1 MRGRADIRKFS
12 FPVLT
17 VLAVLAVLSL
27 GLAACG
33 GGERQDGA
41 LEEGDYAVKIV
52 NASFDPVQQ
61 LGDTT
66 LMGLDIENS
75 GAETIPN
82 LAVTV
87 KVLGEEGENARDA
100 FAYRDPQ
107 RNLNRHDRPIW
118 ILDLDYPTLKGDPT
132 MGTASARTAS
142 ARTFAFGELAPGET
156 AEAIWQL
163 TPVKSGN
170 YRLKY
175 EISPNIFGVGTIE
188 AEGGGSPSGRLAVRI
203 RPQPEQLRVNDL
215 GRVVRVTPGTP

>member
-1 MRGRADIRKFS
+1 MA
-12 FPVLT
+12 LAA
-17 VLAVLAVLSL
+17 LAVLTL
-27 GLAACG
+27 GLTACG

-41 LEEGDYAVKIV
+41 LEEGDYTVKIV
-52 NASFDPVQQ
+52 DASLDPVQR

-66 LMGLDIENS
+66 MMGLDIENTGS
-75 GAETIPN
+75 ETIPN

-118 ILDLDYPTLKGDPT
+118 IVDLDYPALKGDPV
-132 MGTASARTAS
+132 MGSARTAS
-142 ARTFAFGELAPGET
+142 ARTFAFGELAAGET

-163 TPVKSGN
+163 TPVKAGT
-170 YRLKY
+170 YRLSY
-175 EISPNIFGVGTIE
+175 EVSPDIYGVGTIE
-188 AEGGGSPSGRLAVRI
+188 AEGGGSPSGQLPVRI
-203 RPQPEQLRVNDL
+203 RPQPQELRVDEV